1 MSKKIEKRIER
12 IKRPCKIGGSYIP
25 IGYSKKDLFDRTK
38 MYIKD
43 ALIFSTV
50 YTLFLYLL
58 RGDRIFIFRL
68 DNEFISIIVH
78 ILVSFV
84 FFTMTNVVWWEY
96 KVKSYHKKVAN
107 IRRTA

>member
-25 IGYSKKDLFDRTK
+25 VGYTKKDLFDRTK

-58 RGDRIFIFRL
+58 RGDRIFIFKL
-68 DNEFISIIVH
+68 ENELISIIVH
-78 ILVSFV
+78 ILVSLFI
-84 FFTMTNVVWWEY
+84 FAISNAVWWEY
-96 KVKSYHKKVAN
+96 KVRSYHKKVAN
-107 IRRTA
+107 VRRTA

>member
-25 IGYSKKDLFDRTK
+25 IGYSKKDMFKRIK

-58 RGDRIFIFRL
+58 IGNKIFVFKFESELAGIV
-68 DNEFISIIVH
+68 VH
-78 ILVSFV
+78 ILMLLV
-84 FFTMTNVVWWEY
+84 FFVITNAVWWEY
-96 KVKSYHKKVAN
+96 KVRTYHKKVAD